1 MDTKETAVFG
11 VFQEVSGVK
20 RAAVALKDAKYRSAA
35 VSVLFPDRR
44 CGTDSAPA
52 KQRRAS
58 KGLTIGTG
66 LGMVIGGVFGWLT
79 GSGAFTIPRLNAF
92 AASGPFAATIV
103 GVEAGAVVGGILG
116 GLVHLSIKEHRA
128 KRDEGHR
135 KSGGFLLSV
144 HCDNREWAQLAEIIL
159 TDSGADAVSFSG
171 NAAA

>member
-20 RAAVALKDAKYRSAA
+20 RAAMALKDAKYRSAA

-44 CGTDSAPA
+44 SGTDSAPE
-52 KQRRAS
+52 KQRRTS

-79 GSGAFTIPRLNAF
+79 GSGACTIARLNSF
-92 AASGPFAATIV
+92 AAAGPIAATVV

-116 GLVHLSIKEHRA
+116 GLIHLSIQEHRA
-128 KRDEGHR
+128 KRHEEHR

-159 TDSGADAVSFSG
+159 KNAGAHAVSFSG

>member
-1 MDTKETAVFG
+1 MESKETAVFG
-11 VFQEVSGVK
+11 VFQEVSSLK
-20 RAAVALKDAKYRSAA
+20 RAAMALKDAKYRSAV
-35 VSVLFPDRR
+35 VSVLFPDTRSKA
-44 CGTDSAPA
+44 DSPRE
-52 KQRRAS
+52 KQSWAS
-58 KGLTIGTG
+58 KGLTVGSG
-66 LGMVIGGVFGWLT
+66 LGMMIGGVFGWLI

-92 AASGPFAATIV
+92 ATSGPFAATIV